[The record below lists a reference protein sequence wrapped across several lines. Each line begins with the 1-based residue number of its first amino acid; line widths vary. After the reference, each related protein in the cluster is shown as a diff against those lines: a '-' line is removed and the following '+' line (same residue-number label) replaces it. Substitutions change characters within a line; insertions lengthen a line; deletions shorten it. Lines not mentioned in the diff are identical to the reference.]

1 MRRFVHHALMLAVL
15 ALFGVSTLAVAQR
28 GGRGGRG
35 GSRADFPQDG
45 GTMMAGP
52 PPIPPTVA
60 ALVLEHAD
68 DLKLVDSQRVVLESV
83 RRAQDSA
90 NMPWMAKL
98 DSLRPT
104 RQPAG
109 GMGDLSQE
117 QRDEIE
123 ARKRAIANTLDAM
136 RETNAQ
142 SRKKVMDVLNPD
154 QQKSAAALE
163 EDARKKADDEARRR
177 ARSEQPSGGRGGRG
191 RPTED

>member
-15 ALFGVSTLAVAQR
+15 ALFGVSTLAMGQR
-28 GGRGGRG
+28 GRRGG
-35 GSRADFPQDG
+35 GSRADFPQGG
-45 GTMMAGP
+45 GTMMGGP
-52 PPIPPTVA
+52 PPIPATVA

-68 DLKLVDSQRVVLESV
+68 DFKLVDSQRVVLESV

-90 NMPWMAKL
+90 NKPWMAKL

-123 ARKRAIANTLDAM
+123 ARKTAIANALEGM

-142 SRKKVMDVLNPD
+142 AQNKGDG
-154 QQKSAAALE
+154 
-163 EDARKKADDEARRR
+163 R
-177 ARSEQPSGGRGGRG
+177 ARPRPAEACGISRGGRTQEG
-191 RPTED
+191 R

>member
-1 MRRFVHHALMLAVL
+1 MLAVL
-15 ALFGVSTLAVAQR
+15 ALFGVSTLAMAQR
-28 GGRGGRG
+28 GRRGG
-35 GSRADFPQDG
+35 GSRADFPQGG
-45 GTMMAGP
+45 GTMMGGP
-52 PPIPPTVA
+52 PPIPATVA

-68 DLKLVDSQRVVLESV
+68 DFKLVDSQRVVLESV

-123 ARKRAIANTLDAM
+123 ARKTAIANALEGM

-142 SRKKVMDVLNPD
+142 ARIKVMAVLDPD
-154 QQKSAAALE
+154 QQKRAAGLE
-163 EDARKKADDEARRR
+163 EEARKKADDEAKRLQ
-177 ARSEQPSGGRGGRG
+177 RSEQPSGGRGGRG
-191 RPTED
+191 RPPED